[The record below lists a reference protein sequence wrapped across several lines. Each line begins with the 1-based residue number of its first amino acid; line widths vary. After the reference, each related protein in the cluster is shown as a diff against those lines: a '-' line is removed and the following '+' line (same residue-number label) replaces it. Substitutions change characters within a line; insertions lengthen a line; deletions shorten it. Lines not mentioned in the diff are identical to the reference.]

1 MSYKYNF
8 TSDFIYRCVY
18 RLLTSAEG
26 KIVLEINMEYTMDI
40 ILRISDITAQIDLFH
55 PQKVKITRPD
65 EMINRFYRVV
75 EKNIIQLEEHSA
87 YLIFSSNLQNV
98 VGSGVKSL
106 LLILPDT
113 PVIDT
118 ERFSNIIVLAPKTD
132 TAILSQNIHILLE
145 ETEKVSEAFF
155 LLGKCLLN
163 RSSINETLKTAQNI
177 LGNPLFIS
185 DSSTRPIAFS
195 DIKPFELS
203 DDDRIQNMLR
213 NGFVTSEF
221 FGLYHY
227 KDLLHNIQTTKHAFI
242 HESTVK
248 GKKSRIIAKLIV
260 NGQFFGWIVLFP
272 AWNKFAA
279 IDLKIVDFLAN
290 VLSITLEQNRI
301 GFAVSYRE
309 NLLMELFSGLITTEE
324 QFTKRAEG
332 FGWILS
338 HDYYTLAIQL
348 KDQTSTQSITA
359 YKNHLAM
366 IFPTFKAISINDT
379 LMLLLETD
387 NIESVISTLIPFL
400 KGNNLIAG
408 CSAHFSSIIDFRRS
422 CDQASTILE
431 TARNQKEDF
440 VIHTWR
446 EGYMSYLFRI
456 TEKSEN
462 LMDYCIPE
470 VNILNQHDKKY
481 GTQYIATLQSLLDHN
496 GNALQTA
503 NALHI
508 HRNTLTYR
516 MEKIAEITHVKLS
529 ESSYPYEAWLSIKI
543 LKYLQDK
550 SHSND

>member
-1 MSYKYNF
+1 
-8 TSDFIYRCVY
+8 
-18 RLLTSAEG
+18 
-26 KIVLEINMEYTMDI
+26 MEYTMDI
-40 ILRISDITAQIDLFH
+40 SLRINDITAQIDFFH
-55 PQKVKITRPD
+55 PREVKINQPD
-65 EMINRFYRVV
+65 EMINRYYRVV

-87 YLIFSSNLQNV
+87 YLMFSSDLQNV
-98 VGSGVKSL
+98 VGTNVKSL
-106 LLILPDT
+106 LIILPDT
-113 PVIDT
+113 PIIDT
-118 ERFSNIIVLAPKTD
+118 EKFSNIIVLAPETD
-132 TAILSQNIHILLE
+132 TTILSQNINILLK
-145 ETEKVSEAFF
+145 ETERIAEAFF

-163 RSSINETLKTAQNI
+163 RSSINEILKTAQNI

-203 DDDRIQNMLR
+203 DDDRIQNMLK

-248 GKKSRIIAKLIV
+248 GKKSRIISKLIV

-272 AWNKFAA
+272 AWKKFAKT
-279 IDLKIVDFLAN
+279 DLKIVDFLAN

-301 GFAVSYRE
+301 GFAISYRE

-366 IFPTFKAISINDT
+366 IFPTYKAISINDT

-387 NIESVISTLIPFL
+387 NIDSVINTLIPFL
-400 KGNNLIAG
+400 KGNRLIAG

-431 TARNQKEDF
+431 TARSQKDDF

-516 MEKIAEITHVKLS
+516 MEKITEITHVKLS
-529 ESSYPYEAWLSIKI
+529 GSSYPYEAWLSIKI

-550 SHSND
+550 SHIND